1 MGYLGK
7 DNNPRRKIPAIG
19 RAATLMLML
28 APLIAVAGC
37 TAGRNGRYAGSV
49 VTQAG
54 VCGLTS
60 NGGHADGT
68 LMIRGD
74 EVVFSPDQGVVL
86 LNGRVDTAGHVK
98 ASVTAPGIDHK
109 PFPMVFEGDLQ
120 GTRIAG
126 RYATP
131 RCRAT
136 VQLDRVG
143 AG

>member
-1 MGYLGK
+1 MGRLGK
-7 DNNPRRKIPAIG
+7 DNNPRRQIAAARRAMPLVLLIG
-19 RAATLMLML
+19 VAAC
-28 APLIAVAGC
+28 AG
-37 TAGRNGRYAGSV
+37 GRNGRYAGNV
-49 VTQAG
+49 VTESG
-54 VCGLTS
+54 TCGLAS

-74 EVVFSPDQGVVL
+74 EVVFAPDQGVVV
-86 LNGRVDTAGHVK
+86 LNGHIDAAGHVK
-98 ASVTAPGIDHK
+98 ASMTAPGMDHK

-120 GTRIAG
+120 GTRVAG

-143 AG
+143 S